1 MALKSSI
8 FSLALGT
15 LLLGSNAMAQDALQA
30 VQQLQ
35 AQGYGGG
42 HGGDHGGGYG
52 GGHGGPSHAPPRPSR
67 PSSPEGRYELQTVQ
81 VWSPGRYEQVWVPE
95 QCYSRPRRGVRHCQ
109 GGYYEQQWVPG
120 RYETVEKWVWVPV
133 RYHRYGRS

>member
-15 LLLGSNAMAQDALQA
+15 LLLGSSALAQE
-30 VQQLQ
+30 
-35 AQGYGGG
+35 AQGFRGGQG
-42 HGGDHGGGYG
+42 PGYG
-52 GGHGGPSHAPPRPSR
+52 APSHHHPRPSR
-67 PSSPEGRYELQTVQ
+67 PSRPSGQEGRYELQTVQ

-95 QCYSRPRRGVRHCQ
+95 QCHYRPRRGKHCE
-109 GGYYEQQWVPG
+109 GGYYQQQWVPG
-120 RYETVEKWVWVPV
+120 RYETVEKWVWVPI